1 MDDWLVRHITLL
13 SIPFQNWMVVT
24 LVLILIA
31 SLINVASQCQ
41 RTADLRI

>member
-13 SIPFQNWMVVT
+13 SIPFQNWMVVS

-31 SLINVASQCQ
+31 SLINLGEK
-41 RTADLRI
+41 R

>member
-31 SLINVASQCQ
+31 SLISLGE
-41 RTADLRI
+41 RR